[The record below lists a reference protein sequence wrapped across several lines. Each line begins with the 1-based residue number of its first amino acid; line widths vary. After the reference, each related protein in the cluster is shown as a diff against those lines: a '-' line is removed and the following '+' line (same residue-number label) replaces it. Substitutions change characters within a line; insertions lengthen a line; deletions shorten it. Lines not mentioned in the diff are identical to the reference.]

1 MIGPVYGKDKTQ
13 PLGIIQFINKLDMTP
28 ISELDVKK
36 FQEMADLIGLCIENT
51 TSITQTVG
59 VTLKINERMRNVQ
72 KIMADEK
79 THNENYPTEK
89 ILEELN
95 ERFTAI
101 KQTSD
106 KLYQDRTR
114 EKGQTTYFEQYS
126 MEMKKLGFN

>member
-1 MIGPVYGKDKTQ
+1 
-13 PLGIIQFINKLDMTP
+13 
-28 ISELDVKK
+28 
-36 FQEMADLIGLCIENT
+36 
-51 TSITQTVG
+51 
-59 VTLKINERMRNVQ
+59 
-72 KIMADEK
+72 MADEK